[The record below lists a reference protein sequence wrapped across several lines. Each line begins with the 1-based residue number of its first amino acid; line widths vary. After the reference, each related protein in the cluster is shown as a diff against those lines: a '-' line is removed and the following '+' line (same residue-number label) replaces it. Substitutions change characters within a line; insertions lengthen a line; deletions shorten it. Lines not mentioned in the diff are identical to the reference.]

1 MTNMGYCRFRNTEND
16 LDDCIYALQEADLP
30 QSEEECR
37 AALRMQIKAK
47 LFIELMEEHHEDIAA
62 VTQQD

>member
-30 QSEEECR
+30 QSKEECQ
-37 AALRMQIKAK
+37 AALRMQVKAK
-47 LFIELMEEHHEDIAA
+47 LFIELMEEHHEDIAV

>member
-30 QSEEECR
+30 QSKEECQ
-37 AALRMQIKAK
+37 AALRMQVKAK